1 MMSWPEMAQMGSSPP
16 ANTSR
21 PPMRPN
27 AIAKATALIVVSTK
41 QIKNPL
47 EKVLLAR
54 EKIDTTATS
63 ILQAN
68 TIIDMR
74 IQSVSAAI
82 AYLLL
87 ILHQMGLG
95 AVWMTGP
102 LPQAK
107 EEIEKI
113 LKVPAEL
120 DVIALIPVGYPA
132 EIPTNTRKPVNE
144 VCQVI
149 K

>member
-1 MMSWPEMAQMGSSPP
+1 MNMH
-16 ANTSR
+16 
-21 PPMRPN
+21 
-27 AIAKATALIVVSTK
+27 
-41 QIKNPL
+41 
-47 EKVLLAR
+47 
-54 EKIDTTATS
+54 
-63 ILQAN
+63 
-68 TIIDMR
+68 

-95 AVWMTGP
+95 TVWMTVP

-113 LKVPAEL
+113 LKVPAES

-132 EIPTNTRKPVNE
+132 ETPVNTRKPVNE